1 MRSLRL
7 PSRCRRSSCRWP
19 GRGFRA
25 PAFLGPSRAKTS
37 PIVHR
42 YITHMTVISASIMP
56 LAALFFTPLRAW
68 SSLCALEALRWVVGG
83 ETMTTPGG
91 TRTPCQSVPAT
102 PPCSAH
108 RLLSWAGAPWL
119 TGLRSFAL
127 PHPKHLSTLSASSA
141 VLVHKTRRYGHP
153 SRAVLALSGRG
164 YAELRHNGVLG
175 SPTAKHRLCRLHFGG

>member
-1 MRSLRL
+1 
-7 PSRCRRSSCRWP
+7 
-19 GRGFRA
+19 
-25 PAFLGPSRAKTS
+25 
-37 PIVHR
+37 
-42 YITHMTVISASIMP
+42 
-56 LAALFFTPLRAW
+56 LAALFFTPLPAR
-68 SSLCALEALRWVVGG
+68 SSLCVLEALRWVVGG
-83 ETMTTPGG
+83 ATMTTPGG

-141 VLVHKTRRYGHP
+141 VRVHKTRRYGPP

-164 YAELRHNGVLG
+164 YAELRLNGVLRSSAIRRSPKWSFLWSRGRRFRRTARDYAPFIRG
-175 SPTAKHRLCRLHFGG
+175 SGSILRASSVGQPPYRVHGLSHRS